1 MDRTASGFDGE
12 GGRVECFDEVG
23 IASREGIEVVG
34 DIGVLLK
41 VKVDL
46 ESVLV
51 RKA

>member
-1 MDRTASGFDGE
+1 VDRTASGFDDE

-23 IASREGIEVVG
+23 IGRRKGIEVVG

-46 ESVLV
+46 EPLLV